1 MKNPTEA
8 LLNLDLDCAV
18 DANALYPQRDY
29 LLRVARRKLRD
40 AALAEDAVQD
50 VFEAVLSGKA
60 RFGGRSALRSWL
72 TGVLLHKVTDLQR
85 QGMRYCPLDTST
97 GEDDANPSH
106 DVPCD
111 AARPEEHAEQRER
124 LAQVLAR
131 IDRLPA
137 ALRDVMQWR
146 VLQDDPTDS
155 VCERLG
161 ITADSMFVRLHRAR
175 RQLAAA

>member
-8 LLNLDLDCAV
+8 LLDLQYAV
-18 DANALYPQRDY
+18 DADALYPHRDY
-29 LLRVARRKLRD
+29 LLRVARRKLRNAD
-40 AALAEDAVQD
+40 LAEDAVHD

-85 QGMRYCPLDTST
+85 QRMRYCSLDTTLDGDES
-97 GEDDANPSH
+97 SLSY
-106 DVPCD
+106 DVPCE
-111 AARPEEHAEQRER
+111 APQPEEQAEQRE
-124 LAQVLAR
+124 LLSQVLAR
-131 IDRLPA
+131 IDRLPT

-146 VLQDDPTDS
+146 VLHDDSTES

-161 ITADSMFVRLHRAR
+161 ITTDSMFVRLYRAR
-175 RQLAAA
+175 RQLTAG

>member
-1 MKNPTEA
+1 MKNPTQP
-8 LLNLDLDCAV
+8 LPDLDCAV
-18 DANALYPQRDY
+18 DAQALLAHRDY

-40 AALAEDAVQD
+40 VALAEDAVHD

-72 TGVLLHKVTDLQR
+72 TGILLHKVTDLQR
-85 QGMRYCPLDTST
+85 QDMRYCSLDAST
-97 GEDDANPSH
+97 DDDGANPSH
-106 DVPCD
+106 DVPCE
-111 AARPEEHAEQRER
+111 AARPEEHAEQRE
-124 LAQVLAR
+124 LLSQVLAR

-146 VLQDDPTDS
+146 VLQDDPTES

>member
-8 LLNLDLDCAV
+8 LLDLECAV
-18 DANALYPQRDY
+18 DASALHPHRDY

-40 AALAEDAVQD
+40 MALAEDAVHD

-85 QGMRYCPLDTST
+85 QGMRYCTLDTPYD
-97 GEDDANPSH
+97 GDDDAPSS
-106 DVPCD
+106 DVACE

-131 IDRLPA
+131 IEQLPA
-137 ALRDVMQWR
+137 ALRDVMHWR
-146 VLQDDPTDS
+146 VLQDEGTES

-175 RQLAAA
+175 RQLAMA